1 MITIGYSTK
10 QIDPEFVEY
19 LRKSSG
25 NPKVEIIPFENPGT
39 HSLTEVY
46 NILLEKASN
55 DIVVLCHDDI
65 YFDTK
70 NWAQKLVKHFK
81 RNPEYGILGVAG
93 SIHLPSSAKWWEKP
107 KNMRGIVNHEHEGK
121 KWTSK
126 YSNNLGNKLDDVVLV
141 DGLFI
146 TINKNNIK
154 KQFNESV
161 KGFHFYDVDFS
172 FRNYIE
178 DVKIGVMYDIRI
190 THKSIGQTNQQWEDN
205 RAEFADKNSDKLPV
219 KIVRKLDIN
228 SPLKVMLTGL
238 FFKTFTGSEM
248 YMFEL
253 AKGLRKLNCE
263 VTVVSDINGPLSKI
277 AKRYG
282 INVLPF
288 EESPG
293 YKLGDGKWGFNTPEG
308 FKPSQPNQLYK
319 VGNVDFDI
327 IHTQHKP
334 ITERVLQMYPD
345 IPKITT
351 IHSEVISL
359 EDPVDDE
366 NISKYITIRPEIT
379 NKITEIDGI
388 DIDKTELIYNPID
401 DDKFNTKGVKDNGY
415 ILFVGSL
422 DYLRKNTILDVSD
435 YAKSIGKEF
444 WLVGDNKS
452 DYLDTLISQ
461 SHVKYFPS
469 TPNIEKFVKE
479 SSETTGILLGR
490 TTIESWMCG
499 KSSWIYQV
507 DDKGNIESKERVDPP
522 KDIVKFKRDNV
533 SRKIK
538 ELYNDSIINFDS
550 LQTNKMIFN
559 GREIRPDNTKNWG
572 DLVPFK
578 IIDSLFNHDINEDDV
593 FNVKQPV
600 KKYSVYSTGSV
611 MHFTKKNS
619 IVWGT
624 GCINEGMIG
633 ENPREVF
640 AVRGPLTRD
649 ELLKRGIE
657 CPEVYGDPALL
668 YPIIYNPKIEKKY
681 KWGIIPHYIEFESDK
696 DIEIIK
702 NLEKQGFKIIDICS
716 GEHEF
721 IDELLEVENVISSS
735 LHGLIVADAYGIPNA
750 RVNISNKLIG
760 GDFKFKDYCL
770 SVSREIDLGYQL
782 TCETTLDE
790 ISELHFN
797 TSIIFNKDKLIKS
810 NPWNVRNI

>member
-10 QIDPEFVEY
+10 KIDPEFIEY

-39 HSLTEVY
+39 HSLTEAY

-93 SIHLPSSAKWWEKP
+93 SIHLPSSAKWWENP

-121 KWTSK
+121 KWESK

-154 KQFNESV
+154 KQFNEEV

-205 RAEFADKNSDKLPV
+205 RVEFAEKNSDKLPV

-277 AKRYG
+277 AKQYG

-308 FKPSQPNQLYK
+308 FKRSQPNQFHK
-319 VGNVDFDI
+319 IGNVDFDI

-359 EDPVDDE
+359 EDPVNDE
-366 NISKYITIRPEIT
+366 SISKYITIRPEIT

-388 DIDKTELIYNPID
+388 DVDKTELIYNPID

-415 ILFVGSL
+415 VLFVGSV
-422 DYLRKNTILDVSD
+422 DYLRKNTIMDVSD
-435 YAKSIGKEF
+435 YAKSIGKDF
-444 WLVGDNKS
+444 WIVGDNKS

-469 TPNIEKFVKE
+469 TPNVEKIVKE
-479 SSETTGILLGR
+479 SSETAGILLGR

-522 KDIVKFKRDNV
+522 EDIVKFKRDNV
-533 SRKIK
+533 SKKIK
-538 ELYNDSIINFDS
+538 ELYN
-550 LQTNKMIFN
+550 
-559 GREIRPDNTKNWG
+559 
-572 DLVPFK
+572 
-578 IIDSLFNHDINEDDV
+578 
-593 FNVKQPV
+593 
-600 KKYSVYSTGSV
+600 
-611 MHFTKKNS
+611 
-619 IVWGT
+619 
-624 GCINEGMIG
+624 
-633 ENPREVF
+633 EV
-640 AVRGPLTRD
+640 
-649 ELLKRGIE
+649 
-657 CPEVYGDPALL
+657 
-668 YPIIYNPKIEKKY
+668 
-681 KWGIIPHYIEFESDK
+681 
-696 DIEIIK
+696 IK
-702 NLEKQGFKIIDICS
+702 NG
-716 GEHEF
+716 
-721 IDELLEVENVISSS
+721 
-735 LHGLIVADAYGIPNA
+735 
-750 RVNISNKLIG
+750 
-760 GDFKFKDYCL
+760 
-770 SVSREIDLGYQL
+770 
-782 TCETTLDE
+782 
-790 ISELHFN
+790 
-797 TSIIFNKDKLIKS
+797 
-810 NPWNVRNI
+810 